1 MRLGVFAALAL
12 ASLGADAAAQT
23 WSYLDCAA
31 SRIVVPADFYCR
43 TTSPYAA
50 TVAIAGGNGGGTFQA
65 WTAAGTTGKARL
77 YYILTATVGMFGGV
91 RPIALAEDILKLPQA
106 QRSTGMSEL
115 VHHGDADMVTFKSV
129 PNQSCI
135 GIRKV
140 GPSSST
146 AYRWVL
152 QATHCLPAGQVA
164 SDADIDTFIHEARVR
179 N

>member
-1 MRLGVFAALAL
+1 MRLVVLAALSL

-50 TVAIAGGNGGGTFQA
+50 TAAIAGGNGGGTFQA

-77 YYILTATVGMFGGV
+77 YYILTATVGTSGGV
-91 RPIALAEDILKLPQA
+91 RPIALAEDILKLPQV

-115 VHHGDADMVTFKSV
+115 VHRGDGDMVTFKSAA
-129 PNQSCI
+129 NQSCN

-164 SDADIDTFIHEARVR
+164 SDADIDTFIHEARVK

>member
-1 MRLGVFAALAL
+1 MRLGVLAALAL

-50 TVAIAGGNGGGTFQA
+50 TVAIVGGNGGGTFQA

-77 YYILTATVGMFGGV
+77 YYILTATVGTSGGV

-115 VHHGDADMVTFKSV
+115 VHRGDADMVTFKSAA
-129 PNQSCI
+129 NQSCI

-152 QATHCLPAGQVA
+152 QATQCLPAGQVA

>member
-1 MRLGVFAALAL
+1 
-12 ASLGADAAAQT
+12 
-23 WSYLDCAA
+23 
-31 SRIVVPADFYCR
+31 
-43 TTSPYAA
+43 
-50 TVAIAGGNGGGTFQA
+50 VAIAGGNGGGTFQA

-77 YYILTATVGMFGGV
+77 YYILTATVGTSGGV

-106 QRSTGMSEL
+106 QRSTGMSEP
-115 VHHGDADMVTFKSV
+115 VHRGDADMVTFKSAA
-129 PNQSCI
+129 NQSCI

-146 AYRWVL
+146 AYRSVL

-164 SDADIDTFIHEARVR
+164 SDADIDTFLHEARVR

>member
-1 MRLGVFAALAL
+1 MRAVVLAALVL
-12 ASLGADAAAQT
+12 ASLGADAVAQT

-31 SRIVVPADFYCR
+31 SRIVVPDDFYCR

-50 TVAIAGGNGGGTFQA
+50 TMAIAGGNGGGAFQA

-77 YYILTATVGMFGGV
+77 YYILTASVGTSGGV
-91 RPIALAEDILKLPQA
+91 RPIALAEDILKLPSA
-106 QRSTGMSEL
+106 KRSTGMSDL
-115 VHHGDADMVTFKSV
+115 VRRGDADTVTFKSAA
-129 PNQSCI
+129 NQSCI

-140 GPSSST
+140 GPSSLT

-152 QATHCLPAGQVA
+152 QATSCLPAGQVA
-164 SDADIDTFIHEARVR
+164 SDADIDAFIREARVR